1 MVKSKQKDIFDSELI
16 ASELIADI
24 FYLAAKETGVTDIS
38 TSEIMSMLGQKL
50 VDKRKNKLYD
60 LRPIR
65 NNIAKYTD
73 KIVEDC
79 LSK

>member
-24 FYLAAKETGVTDIS
+24 LYQAANEPDVETIS